1 MNSLL
6 KLVQVTK
13 TESEIANL
21 RMASK
26 FTSWNFGRIVE
37 YIEDILE
44 SEKEVKHT
52 KIQKHIES
60 VLEDDDQLNKF

>member
-6 KLVQVTK
+6 KLAQVTK

>member
-6 KLVQVTK
+6 KLAQVTK

-52 KIQKHIES
+52 KI
-60 VLEDDDQLNKF
+60 